1 MQLLIFTKPCKIVPL
16 NVINDQGLTLLT
28 GLFKV
33 AVKSTNDQE
42 IFQDEGE
49 TYTEGFEIS
58 LKLLP
63 SIVLK
68 M

>member
-1 MQLLIFTKPCKIVPL
+1 MQLLIFAKPCKIVPRS
-16 NVINDQGLTLLT
+16 VINDQGLTLLT

-33 AVKSTNDQE
+33 AAKSTKDQE

>member
-1 MQLLIFTKPCKIVPL
+1 MAK
-16 NVINDQGLTLLT
+16 GLTLLT
-28 GLFKV
+28 GLYKV
-33 AVKSTNDQE
+33 PRKSMNDQE

>member
-1 MQLLIFTKPCKIVPL
+1 MLLTAK
-16 NVINDQGLTLLT
+16 GLTLLT
-28 GLFKV
+28 GFFKV
-33 AVKSTNDQE
+33 AEKSTNDQE

-49 TYTEGFEIS
+49 RYTEGFEIS